1 MGNQLLDRKR
11 ETRRQFYE
19 KSILGSIMETLK
31 ELLAFLRYRKK
42 YWLWPIIILL
52 VVIGTLVVLVEGSA
66 LAPFIYSLF

>member
-1 MGNQLLDRKR
+1 
-11 ETRRQFYE
+11 
-19 KSILGSIMETLK
+19 METLK